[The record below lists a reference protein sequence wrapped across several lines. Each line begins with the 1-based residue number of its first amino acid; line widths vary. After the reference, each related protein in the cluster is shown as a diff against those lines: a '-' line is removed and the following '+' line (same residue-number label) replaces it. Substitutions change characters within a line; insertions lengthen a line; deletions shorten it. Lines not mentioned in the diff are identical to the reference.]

1 METDMSKEK
10 GRNEFELPEGWREF
24 VISDCKEDMSKAGNV
39 MFVFTLIDKETE
51 QSGDIYAIATPQKRW
66 FLKTLLDACNIP
78 ASKDGIYKW
87 EIVDT
92 LNKPIMGKIVNAP
105 ETFINRNGEEIT
117 KTKSRVTEIRA
128 K

>member
-1 METDMSKEK
+1 MRHDMSKEK
-10 GRNEFELPEGWREF
+10 MRSEFELPEGWREF

-66 FLKTLLDACNIP
+66 FLKQMLTACGI
-78 ASKDGIYKW
+78 AAGADGVYDW